1 MSISL
6 WQMIQSS
13 VFVSMVS
20 SLIQG
25 VSSRFDPPR
34 RLRVVPLAPARVG
47 DVSPSSTI
55 SEDEAEELLAGRSE
69 AGIGLL

>member
-13 VFVSMVS
+13 VFVSVVS

-25 VSSRFDPPR
+25 ASSRFDPPR
-34 RLRVVPLAPARVG
+34 RLRVVPLVPGRVG

-55 SEDEAEELLAGRSE
+55 SEDAAEELLAGRRE